1 MEIIVKNRKGKQ
13 LVALTLDK
21 GMTVKDLKELYLKQA
36 TEEPISLNRQYYT
49 LNEVKGQPLNDD
61 TKKLSTYNIKK
72 GDTLYLKDLGLQ
84 ISWKLVFLI
93 EYFGPIG
100 IFLLFFRL
108 RNLIYGQGSA
118 AIPLTFTQK
127 AGFFMVLGHFI
138 KRELETLF
146 IHRFS
151 STTMPLKNLLINC
164 THYWFTFAL
173 LVGYF
178 LFHPKYTEPEYSSM
192 NVKYVLIV
200 LFTFFQTM
208 NFLCH
213 NQLKN
218 LRKPG
223 TTERGIPQGYGFG
236 LVSCANYF
244 WETLVWLS
252 YSIFTGTATSYL
264 FCAFSFYQ
272 MADWAL
278 KKHGRYK
285 KEFKDYPKNRT
296 AIVPFVL

>member
-1 MEIIVKNRKGKQ
+1 MEVTIKNRKGKD
-13 LVALTLDK
+13 LATLNVNSN
-21 GMTVKDLKELYLKQA
+21 MTVKDLKNLYLKEA
-36 TEEPISLNRQYYT
+36 KGKKVSFNRQYYT
-49 LNEVKGQPLNDD
+49 LNEIKGKALNDD
-61 TKKLSTYNIKK
+61 TKKLSSYDIKS

-84 ISWKLVFLI
+84 ISWKLVFLV

-100 IFLLFFRL
+100 IFLIFYYF

-118 AIPLTFTQK
+118 NVPLSFTQK
-127 AGFFMVLGHFI
+127 AGFFMVLGHYI

-151 STTMPLKNLLINC
+151 SSTMPFKNLFINC

-178 LFHPKYTEPEYSSM
+178 LFHPKYTEPTYIPM
-192 NVKYVLIV
+192 NLKYILIG
-200 LFTFFQTM
+200 LFAFFQLM

-213 NQLKN
+213 NELKN

-223 TTERGIPQGYGFG
+223 TTERGIPKGFGFG

-252 YSIFTGTATSYL
+252 YSVLTGTATSYL
-264 FCAFSFYQ
+264 FLVFSFYQ
-272 MADWAL
+272 MSEWAL
-278 KKHGRYK
+278 KKHRRYK
-285 KEFKDYPKNRT
+285 KEFKDYPKERT
-296 AIVPFVL
+296 AILPFLL